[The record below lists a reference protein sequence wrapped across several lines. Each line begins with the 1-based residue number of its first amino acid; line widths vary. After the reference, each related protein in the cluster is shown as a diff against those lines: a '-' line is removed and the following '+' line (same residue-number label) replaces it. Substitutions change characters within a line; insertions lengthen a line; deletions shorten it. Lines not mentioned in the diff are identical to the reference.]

1 MDKKEI
7 ANKITKLTNELVD
20 LHDEHAKDLYTLK
33 HKFYEDIDELQAWVH
48 RINPEIASSKDLELA
63 LAWGQ
68 YLTDI
73 YKIMKGLNDSCKE
86 LSELAKAIRKS

>member
-1 MDKKEI
+1 MDKQEI

-20 LHDEHAKDLYTLK
+20 LHDKHAEDLYKLK
-33 HKFYEDIDELQAWVH
+33 HKFYGDIDKLQAWVH
-48 RINPEIASSKDLELA
+48 KLNPEIASSKDLKLA
-63 LAWGQ
+63 LAWGE

-86 LSELAKAIRKS
+86 LSELAIAIRKS